1 MTPDGTPPV
10 RSGMR
15 SVLGAVMWLLAVF
28 LLVAVVAIIR
38 DPGLWA
44 VLLDDGDTIGFVL
57 ICLSGLLMAGAGPV
71 FGLRKAPAR
80 GVGYLA
86 AAVVTLCAMGSW
98 HVSGELDPVTRRNE
112 PAQTVAVSA
121 DGRFEVVSRDD
132 VLFGRP
138 QLWLRSR
145 AGLFSRE
152 AQESIDCFFEPDG
165 DSFEEPLERVEFTGP
180 SQVTIRLRD
189 GRSGTADFDG
199 PTLIVTGRQGG
210 CARPGPSRGR

>member
-15 SVLGAVMWLLAVF
+15 PVLGAAMWLLAVF

-38 DPGLWA
+38 DPGLWV

-86 AAVVTLCAMGSW
+86 AAVVTLCAIGSW
-98 HVSGELDPVTRRNE
+98 YVSDKLDPSTRRSQ

-121 DGRFEVVSRDD
+121 DGRFEVVSRDA
-132 VLFGRP
+132 LLGRP
-138 QLWLRSR
+138 DLWLRSR

-152 AQESIDCFFEPDG
+152 AQEAIGCYFERAG
-165 DSFEEPLERVEFTGP
+165 NSQEEPMGRVEFTGP
-180 SQVTIRLRD
+180 SQVTIRLQD

-199 PTLIVTGRQGG
+199 PTLIVTARQGG
-210 CARPGPSRGR
+210 CAGPGPSSGR